1 MLYQLQNI
9 TEGTVIK
16 RPSQFIKTPYVA
28 DVSIN
33 GEFFLGHTPALGCGG
48 LADKEA
54 TIYMIPSLSKTSKCD
69 YTFYLSKQ
77 SDKDHP
83 TEHEFVGINPKI
95 AETLAERAL
104 QLNSLSKLQNVR
116 SYKRETSIVVE
127 QYDLHSRFD
136 FSGIDENGR
145 PFLLEIKNVPLADY
159 EDLHEKDRKG
169 KCYKDRDFRS
179 KVAYF
184 PDGYRK
190 KRTDTVSP
198 RALKHIQEL
207 TKITQISKTRC
218 LLGFVIQR
226 SDVTSFQP
234 SIIDPIYRT
243 ALYAAMEAGVEVFA
257 MVVKWT
263 NDGKCT
269 FVRDDLPII
278 PSSSE

>member
-1 MLYQLQNI
+1 MLHQLQNI
-9 TEGTVIK
+9 TEGIVVK
-16 RPSQFIKTPYVA
+16 RPSQSIKTPYVA

-33 GEFFLGHTPALGCGG
+33 GEPFLGHTPALGCCG
-48 LADKEA
+48 LADKDA
-54 TIYMIPSLSKTSKCD
+54 TIYMTPSPSKTSKCD
-69 YTFYLSKQ
+69 YTFYLSKS
-77 SDKDHP
+77 SDLDHP
-83 TEHEFVGINPKI
+83 DEHELVGINPKI
-95 AETLAERAL
+95 AESLTERAL
-104 QLNSLSKLQNVR
+104 QQNFLSKLRNVR

-169 KCYKDRDFRS
+169 KCYRDRDFRS

-226 SDVTSFQP
+226 SDVASFQP
-234 SIIDPIYRT
+234 SIIDPIYRN
-243 ALYAAMEAGVEVFA
+243 ALYTAMEAGVEVFA

-269 FVRDDLPII
+269 FVRDDLPIL
-278 PSSSE
+278 